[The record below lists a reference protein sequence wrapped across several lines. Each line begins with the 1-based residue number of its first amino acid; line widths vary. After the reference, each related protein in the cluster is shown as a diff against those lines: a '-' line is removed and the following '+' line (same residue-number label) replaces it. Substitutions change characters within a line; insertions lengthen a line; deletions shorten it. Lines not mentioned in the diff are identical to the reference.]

1 MRPTRRGLAL
11 VQLLVPWFVGLSSVR
26 HHLFTNQEDTGTAD
40 IYLYM
45 YMYMYFSILNRMN
58 QSSRSWL
65 QLRRQKGLAKRRCAA
80 APAARRRMQ

>member
-1 MRPTRRGLAL
+1 MRPTRRGLA
-11 VQLLVPWFVGLSSVR
+11 LVPWFVGLSSVR

-40 IYLYM
+40 IYL
-45 YMYMYFSILNRMN
+45 YFSILNRMN